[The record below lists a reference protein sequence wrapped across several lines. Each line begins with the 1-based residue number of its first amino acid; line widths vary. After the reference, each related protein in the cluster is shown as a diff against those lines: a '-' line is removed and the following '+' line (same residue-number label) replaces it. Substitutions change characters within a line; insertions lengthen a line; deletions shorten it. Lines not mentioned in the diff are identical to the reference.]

1 MSAAHPV
8 SERTPLNPALLDRLT
23 RVFEAY
29 PELAEVILFGS
40 RATGSASPR
49 SDIDLATRGIRD
61 THRLGRL
68 ALDLEDLDIPQTCDV
83 KAIEDIRHAPLRR
96 HIASVGVTIYSR

>member
-1 MSAAHPV
+1 MSTMQPV
-8 SERTPLNPALLDRLT
+8 SGPTPLSPALLDGFT
-23 RVFEAY
+23 RVFETY
-29 PELAEVILFGS
+29 PELTEVVLFGS
-40 RATGSASPR
+40 RATGSASTR

-61 THRLGRL
+61 KHRLGRL

-83 KAIEDIRHAPLRR
+83 KAIEDIRYAPLRH